1 MPVGRSQGQVYVPPV
16 WMISC
21 SPDTT
26 RTSQLLQRVDL
37 EHLLPPVE
45 WPEAL
50 SFQLQC
56 CQEFFFLST
65 SVFSTLLLL
74 VSMRETIS
82 CALSKQTS
90 LRFHSFTAPTHF
102 YFFSLI
108 QPVADLSPLL
118 PLLPL
123 LPFFLLSPG
132 QSQNIRAARQKK
144 SRLAQAVGRFEGGA
158 GEFACGQSNG
168 WCCLQA
174 GKDQGRPQVDRP
186 RVDRVQSDPACTLQR
201 VFEEP
206 QVLAKGSSRKEDSC
220 HSSSSQHSHCC

>member
-1 MPVGRSQGQVYVPPV
+1 MCPVGRSQGQVYVPPV

-37 EHLLPPVE
+37 EHLLSPVE

-65 SVFSTLLLL
+65 SVFSPLLLL

-108 QPVADLSPLL
+108 QPVADLS
-118 PLLPL
+118 
-123 LPFFLLSPG
+123 
-132 QSQNIRAARQKK
+132 
-144 SRLAQAVGRFEGGA
+144 
-158 GEFACGQSNG
+158 
-168 WCCLQA
+168 
-174 GKDQGRPQVDRP
+174 
-186 RVDRVQSDPACTLQR
+186 
-201 VFEEP
+201 
-206 QVLAKGSSRKEDSC
+206 
-220 HSSSSQHSHCC
+220 SSSSSSSFFFALSRSKSRHQSCATKKEPICSSSWTI